1 MKFWYSFLLI
11 LLLGVSRQ
19 GYAQTI
25 QGMVV
30 DSAAKQSIAFVNI
43 KFLTQKSNLVTNA
56 KGQFILA
63 LTKTQLLHD
72 TVVFWCIGYRPDTV
86 ACLNLKD
93 NMVVHLAQGMQALKG
108 VTVRSRKSN
117 VDSLQLRADF
127 KQVFEFRKYK
137 VIEAFS
143 LTSINVDKLYAALSK
158 KNKNKKKLRQ
168 ILLNDE
174 KRNYI
179 DSRFN
184 KRAIIKVAALND
196 EQMQLFMDKYRPSY
210 NMLIKFSD
218 YDLMI
223 YIKKS
228 LAQHTGVNPPL

>member
-30 DSAAKQSIAFVNI
+30 DSATKQSIAFVNI

-56 KGQFILA
+56 KGKFILA

-86 ACLNLKD
+86 ACLYLKD
-93 NMVVHLAQGMQALKG
+93 NMVVHLAQGALSLKG
-108 VTVRSRKSN
+108 VTVKSRKSN

-127 KQVFEFRKYK
+127 KEVF
-137 VIEAFS
+137 
-143 LTSINVDKLYAALSK
+143 KLENTRL
-158 KNKNKKKLRQ
+158 LRH
-168 ILLNDE
+168 L
-174 KRNYI
+174 
-179 DSRFN
+179 
-184 KRAIIKVAALND
+184 V
-196 EQMQLFMDKYRPSY
+196 
-210 NMLIKFSD
+210 
-218 YDLMI
+218 
-223 YIKKS
+223 
-228 LAQHTGVNPPL
+228 